1 MIFLKII
8 RLNFDGAPNRRLQPM
23 EDSVF
28 EEIYQATARP
38 LWVYVARISG
48 SATAADDI
56 LQETYLRFL
65 RSPFD
70 KPDVKE
76 AKRYLYKIATN
87 LVYKRFHEI
96 KRESAREEKIL
107 SESSEIA
114 PDDFSEKIEMTQL
127 FSRLKERE
135 RALLWLAHVEGYE
148 HREIAKILKLNAL
161 SVRVLLY
168 RARRKLELLL
178 QSEKK

>member
-1 MIFLKII
+1 
-8 RLNFDGAPNRRLQPM
+8 M
-23 EDSVF
+23 EDSIF
-28 EEIYQATARP
+28 EEIYRATARP
-38 LWVYVARISG
+38 LWAYIARISG
-48 SATAADDI
+48 SATAADDV

-76 AKRYLYKIATN
+76 AKPYLYKIATN
-87 LVYKRFHEI
+87 LVYKRFHQI
-96 KRESAREEKIL
+96 KREGEGEKIL
-107 SESSEIA
+107 SKSSEIA
-114 PDDFSEKIEMTQL
+114 AGDLSEKIEMTQV
-127 FSRLKERE
+127 FSRLKQQE

-168 RARRKLELLL
+168 RARRKLEQLL